1 MIVKLLPVR
10 PRDPAV
16 AVAGEAAAD
25 ERREAVA
32 VRVLGSYN
40 VHIYIYTYIHRCVW
54 ICMYIYIYIYIHV
67 SIISI
72 IIIII
77 IIGSHSHGGAEPF
90 ARRAVASLGV
100 RVIVFLFIMF
110 DDS

>member
-54 ICMYIYIYIYIHV
+54 ICMYIYIYIYTCVNNINNNNNNNNWV
-67 SIISI
+67 PLARR
-72 IIIII
+72 
-77 IIGSHSHGGAEPF
+77 GGAVRAPGGRL
-90 ARRAVASLGV
+90 ARRASY
-100 RVIVFLFIMF
+100 RFLVYNV
-110 DDS
+110 